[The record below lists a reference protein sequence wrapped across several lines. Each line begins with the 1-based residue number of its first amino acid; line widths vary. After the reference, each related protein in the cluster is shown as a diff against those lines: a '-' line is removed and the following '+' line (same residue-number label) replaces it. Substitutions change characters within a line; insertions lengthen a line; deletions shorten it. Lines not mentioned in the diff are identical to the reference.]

1 LRNAIEIQ
9 NALKPVAGIHAERN
23 LSELKSWAE
32 RATTL
37 LNALPFA
44 VPPGLRAHLN
54 IVYKGFVQPRNPV
67 TRRAEPK
74 PKLNTEDEMY
84 YDI

>member
-1 LRNAIEIQ
+1 LKNAVKIQ
-9 NALKPVAGIHAERN
+9 NALKPVAGIHARRN

-32 RATTL
+32 QATTL

-44 VPPGLRAHLN
+44 APPGLGAHLN
-54 IVYKGFVQPRNPV
+54 IVYKGFVQPPKTV
-67 TRRAEPK
+67 TRRVEPK

>member
-1 LRNAIEIQ
+1 LKNAIEIQ
-9 NALKPVAGIHAERN
+9 NAVKPVAGIHAKRD

-37 LNALPFA
+37 LNELPFA
-44 VPPGLRAHLN
+44 APPGLSAHLN
-54 IVYKGFVQPRNPV
+54 IVYKAFVQPRKTV